1 MSNSD
6 VLGLVIGAIALIV
19 FLLILYHIYVT
30 SDDNKDEQV
39 V

>member
-6 VLGLVIGAIALIV
+6 VLGLVIGVIALIV
-19 FLLILYHIYVT
+19 FLLILHYIYVT
-30 SDDNKDEQV
+30 SDDNEDEQV